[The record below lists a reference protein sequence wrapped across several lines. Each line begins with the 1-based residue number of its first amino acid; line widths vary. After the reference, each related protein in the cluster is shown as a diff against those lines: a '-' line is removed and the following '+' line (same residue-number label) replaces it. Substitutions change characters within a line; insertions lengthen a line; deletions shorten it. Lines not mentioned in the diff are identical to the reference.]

1 MFVNLV
7 FGYLNDLV
15 ATNISELLIQN
26 HNIYSYNTKRE
37 EGLHLPKIKRKL
49 GKMDM
54 DLCNITNSLL
64 IYSLIVN
71 CLLII
76 TNCLLII
83 TNCQLIITKCLLI
96 YLLIAIFQL
105 YLLIENYKLPTNYY
119 NLPTNLLTKY
129 CF

>member
-26 HNIYSYNTKRE
+26 HNIHSYNTKRE
-37 EGLHLPKIKRKL
+37 EDLHLPKIKRKL

-64 IYSLIVN
+64 IYSLIV
-71 CLLII
+71 
-76 TNCLLII
+76 
-83 TNCQLIITKCLLI
+83 NCQLIITKCLLI

>member
-26 HNIYSYNTKRE
+26 HNIHSYNTKRE
-37 EGLHLPKIKRKL
+37 EDLHLPKIKRKL

-64 IYSLIVN
+64 IYSLIV
-71 CLLII
+71 
-76 TNCLLII
+76 NCLLII

>member
-37 EGLHLPKIKRKL
+37 EDLHLPKIKRKL

-76 TNCLLII
+76 TNC
-83 TNCQLIITKCLLI
+83 QLIITKCLLI

-105 YLLIENYKLPTNYY
+105 YLLIGNYKLPTNYY

>member
-64 IYSLIVN
+64 IYLLIV
-71 CLLII
+71 
-76 TNCLLII
+76 NCLLII

-105 YLLIENYKLPTNYY
+105 YLLIGNYKLPTNYY

>member
-26 HNIYSYNTKRE
+26 HNIHSYNTKRE
-37 EGLHLPKIKRKL
+37 EDLHLPKIKRKL

-76 TNCLLII
+76 TNC
-83 TNCQLIITKCLLI
+83 QLIITKCLLI

-105 YLLIENYKLPTNYY
+105 YLLIGNYKLPTNYY

>member
-76 TNCLLII
+76 TNC
-83 TNCQLIITKCLLI
+83 QLIITKCLLI

-105 YLLIENYKLPTNYY
+105 YLLIGNYKLPTNYY